1 MSLAGE
7 RLSEMPEAVLPME
20 RLAIHQVTLMQCDFR
35 ASIECFARH
44 EVRQTAVW
52 LDKLDA
58 IGTEDGARVLEDNA
72 MSVNALCPGGL
83 VSGAHAPDMDAA
95 LEMNRRWLDQA
106 AEIGAAS
113 LVVITGGLPEGET
126 DLFAVRERA
135 LEGFHR
141 LIEPARASGVRLAFE
156 PLHPMVCGGRSV
168 ISRVADALDFLDALN
183 TDDVFGL
190 AVDSYAVWWD
200 LDLAASL
207 RRAGPR
213 LLHFHVSDWLR
224 DTEDVRFDRGMPGDG
239 VIDNRRLREWMED
252 AGFRGPVEVEIFS
265 EKNWWRRDPDDVVRT
280 ILDRRA
286 EFL

>member
-1 MSLAGE
+1 M
-7 RLSEMPEAVLPME
+7 
-20 RLAIHQVTLMQCDFR
+20 
-35 ASIECFARH
+35 
-44 EVRQTAVW
+44 
-52 LDKLDA
+52 
-58 IGTEDGARVLEDNA
+58 
-72 MSVNALCPGGL
+72 
-83 VSGAHAPDMDAA
+83 
-95 LEMNRRWLDQA
+95 
-106 AEIGAAS
+106 
-113 LVVITGGLPEGET
+113 
-126 DLFAVRERA
+126 
-135 LEGFHR
+135 
-141 LIEPARASGVRLAFE
+141 
-156 PLHPMVCGGRSV
+156 

-207 RRAGPR
+207 CRAGPR

-239 VIDNRRLREWMED
+239 VIDNRRLRKCMED
-252 AGFRGPVEVEIFS
+252 AGFRGSVEVEIFS